1 MITRLRALWADR
13 KVLGILVKRDLR
25 VRYSQSFLGYLWT
38 IIDPLANALIYF
50 MLFAVIFHRS
60 DAGHSPY
67 FLFLIVALLSW
78 QWFNAAVAESPRA
91 LIAEQKLVRSTKLPR
106 ELWVIRMVTAKGIEF
121 LLSLPV
127 LIIFFTIYFIRG
139 EAHLNWQIVFFP
151 VAIVL
156 QYLMCIGIGLV
167 LAPITVLISDIMPLV
182 RIFLRVFFYLCP
194 IIFDIRFLEKPY
206 IPHFIRWIYTYNP
219 YSGVLE
225 LFRAGF
231 FPQPVNPLPVVSA
244 VAGTVIMLL
253 IGGFVFSRM
262 EKTVLKEI

>member
-139 EAHLNWQIVFFP
+139 EARFTLKLTERTAPGRV
-151 VAIVL
+151 VTE
-156 QYLMCIGIGLV
+156 GIWWREH
-167 LAPITVLISDIMPLV
+167 T
-182 RIFLRVFFYLCP
+182 
-194 IIFDIRFLEKPY
+194 
-206 IPHFIRWIYTYNP
+206 
-219 YSGVLE
+219 
-225 LFRAGF
+225 RAGN
-231 FPQPVNPLPVVSA
+231 VN
-244 VAGTVIMLL
+244 LL
-253 IGGFVFSRM
+253 TAQRLTDKEGGSTFYDVCVDVRAA
-262 EKTVLKEI
+262 E